1 MTGARR
7 AVGTVISGMG
17 TRTEV
22 SRAPIP
28 EEEEGGKILYQP
40 RGEEAPGLRKKEG
53 VGEANSLLAAS
64 VDAEGGGTVF
74 LRGSTLSFYSH
85 KYMNIFLT
93 LG

>member
-1 MTGARR
+1 M
-7 AVGTVISGMG
+7 
-17 TRTEV
+17 
-22 SRAPIP
+22 
-28 EEEEGGKILYQP
+28 YQP